1 MVHAL
6 VTGANGFV
14 ATHVV
19 DQLITAGYQ
28 VTGSV
33 RTSAKGAEILQDN
46 PRYAGKFT
54 PATMTDMYRPGT
66 WDQIFQDGNFD
77 YVFHVAAPAP
87 DNPTNVDFDKNFL
100 EPAVN
105 GNLEILKSAS
115 KHGKNIKHIT
125 FTSTMMT
132 VTAGAIEDIQ
142 GKVLT
147 SATWRNVRSTTPSPE
162 TDLISPQITP
172 AEARATNDPNTSYR
186 AAKVAAEK
194 AVWAYVASQ
203 SPHYSVSTLLPPFIF
218 GPPILH
224 VASVKHLPFSTTV
237 FYSLFNGTFEKTP
250 LDFYPSYIDVRD
262 LVAMHLACIT
272 TPEAANKRF
281 LLGKDFSNQR
291 VVDILKTLPE
301 TKARVPSDSG
311 HVPLFFQLDTE
322 ETDRVLKVRY
332 HTLERTVLDSA
343 RRILELERVAP

>member
-33 RTSAKGAEILQDN
+33 RTAAKGAEILQDN
-46 PRYAGKFT
+46 TQYAGMFT
-54 PATMTDMYRPGT
+54 SVVMTNMYRPGT

-87 DNPTNVDFDKNFL
+87 DNPKNVDFDKDFL

-132 VTAGAIEDIQ
+132 VTTGAIEDIQ
-142 GKVLT
+142 GKILT
-147 SATWRNVRSTTPSPE
+147 SSTWNN
-162 TDLISPQITP
+162 ITP
-172 AEARATNDPNTSYR
+172 AEAGAANNPNISYR
-186 AAKVAAEK
+186 AAKVAAEQ
-194 AVWAYVASQ
+194 AVWAYVESQ
-203 SPHYSVSTLLPPFIF
+203 RPHYSVSTLLPPFIF

-237 FYSLFNGTFEKTP
+237 FYSLFNGTFAQTP

-262 LVAMHLACIT
+262 LVAMHLACVT
-272 TPEAANKRF
+272 TPAAANKRF

-291 VVDILKTLPE
+291 IVDILKTLPE

-322 ETDRVLKVRY
+322 ETDRVLRVQY
-332 HTLERTVLDSA
+332 HSLEETVLDSA
-343 RRILELERVAP
+343 RKILELEKVAP

>member
-1 MVHAL
+1 
-6 VTGANGFV
+6 
-14 ATHVV
+14 
-19 DQLITAGYQ
+19 
-28 VTGSV
+28 
-33 RTSAKGAEILQDN
+33 
-46 PRYAGKFT
+46 
-54 PATMTDMYRPGT
+54 MTDMYRPGT

-77 YVFHVAAPAP
+77 CVFHVAAPAP
-87 DNPTNVDFDKNFL
+87 DNPANVDFDKNFL

-147 SATWRNVRSTTPSPE
+147 SSTWNN
-162 TDLISPQITP
+162 ITP
-172 AEARATNDPNTSYR
+172 AEARAANDPNTNYR

-194 AVWAYVASQ
+194 AVWA
-203 SPHYSVSTLLPPFIF
+203 
-218 GPPILH
+218 
-224 VASVKHLPFSTTV
+224 TTV
-237 FYSLFNGTFEKTP
+237 FYSLFNGTFEQTP

-262 LVAMHLACIT
+262 LVAMHLACVT
-272 TPEAANKRF
+272 TPAAANKRF

-291 VVDILKTLPE
+291 IVDILKTLPE

-322 ETDRVLKVRY
+322 ETDRVLKARY
-332 HTLERTVLDSA
+332 HTLEETVLDSA
-343 RRILELERVAP
+343 RKILELEKVAP

>member
-28 VTGSV
+28 VTGSI
-33 RTSAKGAEILQDN
+33 RTASKGVEILQDN
-46 PRYAGKFT
+46 PRYAGQFT
-54 PATMTDMYRPGT
+54 PVIMTDMYRPGA
-66 WDQIFQDGNFD
+66 WDQIFQNGNFD
-77 YVFHVAAPAP
+77 YFFHVTAPAP
-87 DNPTNVDFDKNFL
+87 DNPANVEFDKNFL

-125 FTSTMMT
+125 VTSTMMI

-147 SATWRNVRSTTPSPE
+147 SSTWRN
-162 TDLISPQITP
+162 ITP
-172 AEARATNDPNTSYR
+172 AEARAANDASTSYR

-194 AVWAYVASQ
+194 AVWAYVEAQ
-203 SPHYSVSTLLPPFIF
+203 TPHYSMSTLLPPFIF
-218 GPPILH
+218 GSPILH
-224 VASVKHLPFSTTV
+224 VTSVKNLSMSTT
-237 FYSLFNGTFEKTP
+237 
-250 LDFYPSYIDVRD
+250 IDVRD
-262 LVAMHLACIT
+262 VVAMHLACVT

-281 LLGKDFSNQR
+281 LMGKDFSNQR
-291 VVDILKTLPE
+291 IVDILKTLPE
-301 TKARVPSDSG
+301 TKGRVPKDSG
-311 HVPLFFQLDTE
+311 HVPLYFQLDTE

-332 HTLERTVLDSA
+332 HTLEETVLDSA
-343 RRILELERVAP
+343 RKMLELEKVAP